1 MNANSVCCNIKYKPN
16 DKKYDQSIRK
26 FQGCPTIAV
35 TKGGR
40 IYMGWYSGG
49 TREPHMENYNVVVYS
64 DDDGKTWSEPLL
76 VMESSKE
83 DLIHALDVQLWLD
96 NDGKLHVFWVQN
108 DTHVDNGEVTWSGD
122 QPGVVV
128 DGYRFDDFVHA
139 EWETVCDNPDSDI
152 LVFSAPRCYSR
163 GFLRC
168 KPTVLSN
175 GDVLYFNYN
184 QTSDKYG
191 YNVSYDNGKTFTYKY
206 GAKKLGTCFD
216 EGMAFQMKDGTVRM
230 FARCRFG
237 YLAQSFSYDF
247 GNTWTD
253 ATLSDIVHCDTRFF
267 VSRTPSGNVLLVVN
281 DDEKS
286 RKNLTAL
293 LSDDDGKTW
302 KYKCLIDSRNDI
314 SYPDVDFYN
323 GKIYLTYDRERTG
336 CKEILFLTFT
346 EQEIIDGK
354 IKNPVTIVSK
364 P

>member
-49 TREPHMENYNVVVYS
+49 
-64 DDDGKTWSEPLL
+64 
-76 VMESSKE
+76 
-83 DLIHALDVQLWLD
+83 
-96 NDGKLHVFWVQN
+96 
-108 DTHVDNGEVTWSGD
+108 
-122 QPGVVV
+122 
-128 DGYRFDDFVHA
+128 
-139 EWETVCDNPDSDI
+139 
-152 LVFSAPRCYSR
+152 
-163 GFLRC
+163 
-168 KPTVLSN
+168 
-175 GDVLYFNYN
+175 
-184 QTSDKYG
+184 
-191 YNVSYDNGKTFTYKY
+191 
-206 GAKKLGTCFD
+206 
-216 EGMAFQMKDGTVRM
+216 
-230 FARCRFG
+230 
-237 YLAQSFSYDF
+237 
-247 GNTWTD
+247 
-253 ATLSDIVHCDTRFF
+253 TRFF